1 MKQLL
6 ATVSLVIVA
15 SAASAN
21 NFDHDASQSTFTN
34 WLNGYVEGVI
44 KASDLIIDQVNAV
57 SDIAPD
63 IDTPD
68 IEGDAD
74 ITTLS
79 NYDAEVIGDGTVP
92 EELAYWGT
100 AVNKVAIP
108 EGNGVGFDFAGNGI
122 GNAYHEEGGILWLVD
137 AHTAIEN
144 SIAKTHG
151 DQLAIHEVN
160 GEFSLIGAA
169 EYNIQGNY
177 IYGIEFV
184 QGSQYTAET
193 PSYAAARITQYD
205 EDDNEWDIMSYHSKF
220 KPWIE
225 EALQNAG
232 DTTIVVNQIHTEFE
246 VDIDYN
252 ESTIASFTT
261 TLSSSKLNSLL
272 DMVSDVA
279 EQAYNSG
286 YDDGFQDGYKLGF
299 EDGVNSVKDAVN

>member
-1 MKQLL
+1 M
-6 ATVSLVIVA
+6 
-15 SAASAN
+15 
-21 NFDHDASQSTFTN
+21 
-34 WLNGYVEGVI
+34 
-44 KASDLIIDQVNAV
+44 
-57 SDIAPD
+57 
-63 IDTPD
+63 
-68 IEGDAD
+68 
-74 ITTLS
+74 
-79 NYDAEVIGDGTVP
+79 
-92 EELAYWGT
+92 
-100 AVNKVAIP
+100 
-108 EGNGVGFDFAGNGI
+108 
-122 GNAYHEEGGILWLVD
+122 WLVD